1 MKRIRKHHT
10 LLRLLFTALFCLA
23 LVLQVSDAKAT
34 DYIFTITLYAAR
46 HGESMPTTIVGVDT
60 SPKTQ
65 SVYRYVVKVYR
76 NGVLVN
82 TWEQASTTGGNVT
95 GLSTGHSS
103 SFTISNDLPSAQ
115 MLRFECYA
123 YSLDGTQ
130 VAYGENTKEQPII
143 HENGAPYNTP
153 ATCTDPG
160 YSNQLCSICGYVTR
174 TEIPGEP
181 ALGHDYGLWS
191 TYVHD
196 STTSGS
202 GSKHYRA
209 CLRSGC
215 GYREV
220 SSCDLRRIGTIP
232 ATCTAS
238 ESIVLACSLC
248 SYMYSAEQ
256 GEPLGH
262 SFTNYI
268 SDGNATCT
276 HDGTKTAVC
285 DRCTDTD
292 TIADTGSALGHS
304 FTNYIPDGNAAC
316 TLDGTKTAVC
326 DRCTE
331 TDTIADTGSALGHDF
346 DPDAAR
352 DVPATCTAQGLKA
365 YTCSRC
371 PEHDDVTI
379 PALGHDYET
388 VVTPPICTADG
399 YTTNTCTRIG
409 CGDTYTDN
417 VTSALGHD
425 FQHDAARDVP
435 AACTT
440 QGLKA
445 YTCSR
450 CPEQGDI
457 VTAAPGHT
465 YNAVVTQPACTTGGY
480 TTHTCTRCGDTF
492 TDSVTAALGH
502 DFQRDAARDI
512 PAACT
517 AQGLKAYTCSRCP
530 EHDDIT
536 TTALGHDD
544 IAVVT
549 PPTCTAGGFTTHT
562 CARCG
567 DSYTDSFTPRLS
579 HWYGDWTP
587 DGEGT
592 HSADCVREGCT
603 HHKTVTCSPQEY
615 QVNRKTLTL
624 CSVCGGTSS
633 GERLLPVDGAGAQ
646 AVTKTL
652 PRGDLTLRRGTLGDG
667 TELLSIAFE
676 HAANLEQPTGKVR
689 FSLPA
694 DAFLGYSFRLIKAD
708 GSADDIPYT
717 LHNGVLT
724 FELDFT
730 PVAGTAPSPAVL
742 IQLIPPAD

>member
-220 SSCDLRRIGTIP
+220 SSCDLRRIGTTP

-285 DRCTDTD
+285 DRCT
-292 TIADTGSALGHS
+292 
-304 FTNYIPDGNAAC
+304 
-316 TLDGTKTAVC
+316 
-326 DRCTE
+326 E

-371 PEHDDVTI
+371 PEHDDIVTA
-379 PALGHDYET
+379 ALGHDYNAA
-388 VVTPPICTADG
+388 VTPPTCTASG
-399 YTTNTCTRIG
+399 YTTYTCTRAG
-409 CGDTYTDN
+409 CGDTYTGN

-425 FQHDAARDVP
+425 FQRDAARDVP
-435 AACTT
+435 ATCTT
-440 QGLKA
+440 QGLEA

-450 CPEQGDI
+450 CPEHDDI
-457 VTAAPGHT
+457 TTAALGHA
-465 YNAVVTQPACTTGGY
+465 YNAFITQPACTTGGF
-480 TTHTCTRCGDTF
+480 TTHTCVRCGDTF

-502 DFQRDAARDI
+502 DFQRDAARDV

-517 AQGLKAYTCSRCP
+517 TAGVEAYSCSRCP
-530 EHDDIT
+530 AQDDIIT
-536 TTALGHDD
+536 PALGHAYN
-544 IAVVT
+544 AVVT

-567 DSYTDSFTPRLS
+567 DSYTDAFTPRLS

-587 DGEGT
+587 DGDGT

-603 HHKTVTCSPQEY
+603 HHKTVTCSPQDY
-615 QVNRKTLTL
+615 FLNGKTVAL

-652 PRGDLTLRRGTLGDG
+652 PRGELTLRRGTLGDG
-667 TELLSIAFE
+667 TELLSVAFE

-694 DAFLGYSFRLIKAD
+694 DAFLGYTFRLIKAD

-730 PVAGTAPSPAVL
+730 PVAGTAPSPAML